1 MCELSKRENQSFNDN
16 QKNGCTRSA
25 SGKNQSSRRASKAL
39 ETGAVVPG
47 DRFGYNLVVSLSA
60 EQSGG
65 DT

>member
-25 SGKNQSSRRASKAL
+25 SGKKQSSRRASKAL
-39 ETGAVVPG
+39 ETGVAVPD
-47 DRFGYNLVVSLSA
+47 DRFGDEFAPQISA
-60 EQSGG
+60 EQTGG